1 MLQNLN
7 SRRGGFTLVEI
18 MIVVAIIALL
28 ATFAV
33 PGFMRDRLRT
43 QATACKED
51 LRQIDQAIDQ
61 YAMEKNKANGYTLVA
76 ADTQALAG
84 YIKKSTALYNSLD
97 AGAPVDTLGSTIAV
111 TGIKIGDPL
120 TVPATTVTAVSAV
133 ADSTFWS
140 PFVTGT

>member
-33 PGFMRDRLRT
+33 PSFMRARLRT

-51 LRQIDQAIDQ
+51 LRQIDQAVDQ
-61 YAMEKNKANGYTLVA
+61 WAMEKNKKTGDAVTVTDLAAYIKANTSLYASLVA
-76 ADTQALAG
+76 
-84 YIKKSTALYNSLD
+84 
-97 AGAPVDTLGSTIAV
+97 GAAKDSLGSAV
-111 TGIKIGDPL
+111 VIPVVGTTL
-120 TVPATTVTAVSAV
+120 TVPAATATATSAV
-133 ADSTFWS
+133 ADGTFWS

>member
-33 PGFMRDRLRT
+33 PSFMRARMRT

-51 LRQIDQAIDQ
+51 LRQVDAAIDQ
-61 YAMEKNKANGYTLVA
+61 WALEKNKGTGKPITV
-76 ADTQALAG
+76 TELAT
-84 YIKKSTALYNSLD
+84 YIKPGTALYTALA
-97 AGAPVDTLGSTIAV
+97 AGAAKDTLGGAITIANV
-111 TGIKIGDPL
+111 GDALAVPTDTKTATDTATGAD
-120 TVPATTVTAVSAV
+120 TASRA
-133 ADSTFWS
+133 AFWS
-140 PFVTGT
+140 PFTY